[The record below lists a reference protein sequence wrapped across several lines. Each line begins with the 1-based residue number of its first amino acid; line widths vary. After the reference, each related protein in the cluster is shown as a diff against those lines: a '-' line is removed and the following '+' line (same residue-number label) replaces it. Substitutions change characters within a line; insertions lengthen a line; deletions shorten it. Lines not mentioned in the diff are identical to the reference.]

1 MSGSKDD
8 GAGKSPTLLVGPPRR
23 GIGVRRLNKVP
34 TLIVLGVGAV
44 VAGAVSYTVYERSLH
59 HHSAADDKKGEA
71 GRASVLDTAPEGGVA
86 SADTPSRAH
95 HGKPA
100 APVVASAPSDH
111 PAEAAQEDAATKFRR
126 AAWETYYKELAEL
139 EKQRHEQVVQ
149 ALQAG
154 SAAGSSGS
162 GAAQIATAIGGP
174 GGSVA
179 GAGSFAPPVQ
189 DQQEAQ
195 AGGYEGAAP
204 DGGYGSGR
212 YGRYGGFG
220 GGYGGGRPVQPD
232 TTGAREKQSFGLEQS
247 SEGDV
252 NSDTLHSTVR
262 DPVSPYLVT
271 AGDAIPCVMQ
281 GGATS
286 DTPGQMVGRTQMDI
300 YDSATGKFLLI
311 PNHSK
316 VIGTYDNVVSAGQG
330 RLPAVIKRI
339 IFPDSSSIDIGG
351 MSAADQGGYAGL
363 HDQVNRH
370 LWEKFGNAVILAGGA
385 AAVQLS
391 QGGQNSN
398 GYNSQQIIAGSLGQ
412 QFGELGQEYA
422 RSGLSIPNTLEIRP
436 GYKFVI
442 QITKDMVLRP
452 YVDRRTLPTQAN
464 IFGSVMQ

>member
-8 GAGKSPTLLVGPPRR
+8 SAGKSPALLAGPPRR

-44 VAGAVSYTVYERSLH
+44 VAGAVSYTVYERSAH

-71 GRASVLDTAPEGGVA
+71 GRASILDNAPDAGVA
-86 SADTPSRAH
+86 SADTPGRTH
-95 HGKPA
+95 HGKPT
-100 APVVASAPSDH
+100 APAVASAPTDH
-111 PAEAAQEDAATKFRR
+111 PAGAAQEDAAIKFRR

-154 SAAGSSGS
+154 TATGSSSS
-162 GAAQIATAIGGP
+162 GAAQLATAIGGSIGSGSSA
-174 GGSVA
+174 GG
-179 GAGSFAPPVQ
+179 FAPPVQ
-189 DQQEAQ
+189 EQEEAQ
-195 AGGYEGAAP
+195 AAGYDGAAP
-204 DGGYGSGR
+204 GGGYGG
-212 YGRYGGFG
+212 GRYGGFG

-232 TTGAREKQSFGLEQS
+232 TTGAREKQSFGVEQS
-247 SEGDV
+247 AEGDV

-262 DPVSPYLVT
+262 DPISPYLVT

-330 RLPAVIKRI
+330 RLPAIIKRI

-351 MSAADQGGYAGL
+351 MSAADEGGYAGL
-363 HDQVNRH
+363 HDQVKRH

-452 YVDRRTLPTQAN
+452 YVDRRTLPTQAA
-464 IFGSVMQ
+464 IFGSFMQ